1 MTKNID
7 FQKLPTEKQ
16 LSILREVYD
25 YDEARIVHEYGKDQ
39 ITASIIIQATYSK
52 DHWISQTFKKSDFPF
67 DDQLAS
73 VMITP
78 WWRLCQ
84 IYDSDPY
91 VEKQDYKTADDII
104 NLRNII
110 YESQIKC
117 YLIIVL
123 DKFLNQKETKNE
135 LQISLEAVQNST

>member
-1 MTKNID
+1 MMTKNID
-7 FQKLPTEKQ
+7 FQQLPRMQQ
-16 LSILREVYD
+16 LTILREVYE
-25 YDEARIVHEYGKDQ
+25 YGEARIVHEYGKD
-39 ITASIIIQATYSK
+39 SIESSICIQASYSN
-52 DHWISQTFKKSDFPF
+52 DHWMSQTFKKSDFPF

-73 VMITP
+73 TMITP

-84 IYDSDPY
+84 IYNADPY
-91 VEKQDYKTADDII
+91 VVNHDYKTADDII

-123 DKFLNQKETKNE
+123 DKYLNQKESKNE
-135 LQISLEAVQNST
+135 L